1 MSLFSFATSMFFSLA
16 LCLVISYGMFY
27 YVKKRLSIIEQSQ
40 MEQARIMQKV
50 IAFQFLYE
58 SKNDPEVYVKKA
70 CNNVEGLIE
79 ISSDEESEEDT
90 GSESSDTDS
99 ESSDTTSES
108 SEDTTREDTSD
119 TASESGSNGNDIKKE
134 VTPEENETKIIHIV
148 EEVEELPTEPVTVHK
163 NQTDEETDNEEKE
176 NEEKENEE
184 KENEESKL
192 KMEICYSSNSSTEY
206 ENMSVADLRKL
217 IKDKG
222 ITISDKMKKKDLVQ
236 VLHNH

>member
-99 ESSDTTSES
+99 KSSDTTSES

-119 TASESGSNGNDIKKE
+119 TDSESGSNGNDIKKE
-134 VTPEENETKIIHIV
+134 VTTEENETKIIHIV

-163 NQTDEETDNEEKE
+163 TQTDEEMDNEEKE
-176 NEEKENEE
+176 NEED
-184 KENEESKL
+184 KL

>member
-1 MSLFSFATSMFFSLA
+1 
-16 LCLVISYGMFY
+16 
-27 YVKKRLSIIEQSQ
+27 VKKRLSIIEQSQ

-99 ESSDTTSES
+99 KSSDTTSES

-119 TASESGSNGNDIKKE
+119 TDSESGSNGNDIKKE
-134 VTPEENETKIIHIV
+134 VTTEENETKIIHIV

-163 NQTDEETDNEEKE
+163 TQTDEEMDNEEKE
-176 NEEKENEE
+176 NEED
-184 KENEESKL
+184 KL

>member
-99 ESSDTTSES
+99 KSSDTTSES

-119 TASESGSNGNDIKKE
+119 TDSESGSNGNDIKKE
-134 VTPEENETKIIHIV
+134 VTTEENETKIIHII

-163 NQTDEETDNEEKE
+163 TQTDEEMDNEEKE
-176 NEEKENEE
+176 NEEG
-184 KENEESKL
+184 KL

>member
-134 VTPEENETKIIHIV
+134 APEENETKKIIHIV

>member
-119 TASESGSNGNDIKKE
+119 TASESESNGNDIKKE
-134 VTPEENETKIIHIV
+134 VTPEENDTKIIHIV
-148 EEVEELPTEPVTVHK
+148 EEVEELSTEPVTVHK
-163 NQTDEETDNEEKE
+163 NQTDEETDTNEEKE

-184 KENEESKL
+184 GKL

>member
-184 KENEESKL
+184 SKL

>member
-99 ESSDTTSES
+99 KSSDTTSES

-119 TASESGSNGNDIKKE
+119 TDSESGSNGNDIKKE
-134 VTPEENETKIIHIV
+134 VTTEENETKIIHIV

-163 NQTDEETDNEEKE
+163 TQTDEEMDNEEKE
-176 NEEKENEE
+176 NEEG
-184 KENEESKL
+184 KL